1 VRFERFGFEI
11 GFGIEIE
18 IGFRIEI
25 DIEFEMISM
34 SFSMMGQWAK
44 TGCTFI

>member
-34 SFSMMGQWAK
+34 SFSMMGQGAK